1 MSIKLIDILPINEL
15 HDYKLHLACW
25 NGKSQP
31 LDVFVRSKEEWEC
44 WNTWRGKKN
53 DFNRE
58 YIFSLIDFY
67 SEPGIW
73 LFGGIYKVL
82 SRDPR
87 NNAHSYKVKLMES
100 SQEFI
105 GRLKV
110 CLKRPART
118 KAFRLENYYNKFV
131 VSEILK
137 ECYTGEDF
145 CGYENINHGF
155 RSLENIYKNDKIDW
169 KTALVNIKGVYL
181 ITDKSNGKRYVGSAY
196 GDSGIWS
203 RWACYI
209 GTGHGRN
216 DELTKLI
223 KEKEEGIEYAR
234 NNFSFTL
241 LEYRSMKADDK
252 IIIERENFW
261 KEALL
266 TRGQYGYNKN

>member
-1 MSIKLIDILPINEL
+1 MSIKLTDVLPIENL

-25 NGKSQP
+25 NGENQP
-31 LDVFVRSKEEWEC
+31 LDVFVRSKEEWEG
-44 WNTWRGKKN
+44 WNTWRSQKD

-67 SEPGIW
+67 PEPEIW

-82 SRDPR
+82 SRGSQNYFP
-87 NNAHSYKVKLMES
+87 SYKVKLAEG

-110 CLKRPART
+110 HLKRPARA
-118 KAFRLENYYNKFV
+118 KAVRLENYYNKLTVF
-131 VSEILK
+131 EILK
-137 ECYTGEDF
+137 ECYTGEEF
-145 CGYENINHGF
+145 CGYENINHDF
-155 RSLENIYKNDKIDW
+155 RSIESIYKTNKLYW
-169 KTALVNIKGVYL
+169 KTTLVNIKGVYL

-209 GTGHGRN
+209 GTGHGWN

-223 KEKEEGIEYAR
+223 KEEGIEYAR

-261 KEALL
+261 REALL